1 MKGLVLNPVAA
12 LIVLPWQGSHDH
24 ITFKPSFLIALINF
38 GKNLETFSWPN
49 LEIRVILPFSLLG
62 LILLQRL
69 IKSSGFNVGFSIP
82 LQNST
87 CPPSSCLVLSPIQ
100 TKWAEVSWYSPVVES
115 TLVIA
120 CSKGSNKAS
129 CEVQKFTVFNLLLK
143 SELIPQAS
151 INAKASA
158 ILSSKSLNF
167 FAAGEFLIN
176 PKFQVCSFLRSAKPD
191 NMREG
196 SYKVKRWCRLRI
208 SFKKSF
214 WIRNSWFFIKFH
226 SINIIT

>member
-1 MKGLVLNPVAA
+1 MTTLLKGLVLNPVVA

-49 LEIRVILPFSLLG
+49 LEIKVILPFSLFG
-62 LILLQRL
+62 LILLQRF
-69 IKSSGFNVGFSIP
+69 IKSSAFNVGPHLIPIGFSIP

-167 FAAGEFLIN
+167 LAAGVFLIN
-176 PKFQVCSFLRSAKPD
+176 PKFQVCTFLRSAKPPW
-191 NMREG
+191 E
-196 SYKVKRWCRLRI
+196 KALIRL
-208 SFKKSF
+208 SVDAD
-214 WIRNSWFFIKFH
+214 WE
-226 SINIIT
+226 